1 MKKYKLIDQHV
12 WDVSNDEI
20 NQLIINAI
28 SLKKKIVISNVNANA
43 YYISRN
49 NSDFY
54 NFQKNAD
61 LIICD
66 SKWVQIAI
74 KYLHNVW
81 INHLSYYIWVPQLYT
96 FCNDKKLKIFLLG
109 TTQENL
115 QLALKNFKKKYPNIV
130 FESRN
135 GFFNKNNHEN
145 NEVISTINSF
155 NPDILMVGMGM
166 PFQEKW
172 ISDNIQKINASVFTN
187 GGAFIDV
194 FSGKKVI
201 PKWIT
206 SFGIEWL
213 YRLLKE
219 PKRMWKR
226 YLFGNTYFL
235 FKFISQKFK

>member
-115 QLALKNFKKKYPNIV
+115 QLALKNFKKNIP
-130 FESRN
+130 
-135 GFFNKNNHEN
+135 
-145 NEVISTINSF
+145 I
-155 NPDILMVGMGM
+155 
-166 PFQEKW
+166 
-172 ISDNIQKINASVFTN
+172 
-187 GGAFIDV
+187 
-194 FSGKKVI
+194 
-201 PKWIT
+201 
-206 SFGIEWL
+206 
-213 YRLLKE
+213 
-219 PKRMWKR
+219 
-226 YLFGNTYFL
+226 
-235 FKFISQKFK
+235 